1 MLKNTGKEKKKLVAK
16 RKTTQFDDNTKQE
29 LRFQIWDSHGG
40 DDEDHHLLRGDNLLK
55 FTDVSEQRAATT
67 TEK

>member
-1 MLKNTGKEKKKLVAK
+1 MLKNTGKKKKKLLMKLKPA
-16 RKTTQFDDNTKQE
+16 QFDDNTEQG

-40 DDEDHHLLRGDNLLK
+40 DDEDHHLLRGDNLLN
-55 FTDVSEQRAATT
+55 FTDVSEQRATT